1 MADSTRSGFPLC
13 YGCGQENPIG
23 FKLKVRQENE
33 ETLASFTPGPYHSG
47 FTEKVHGGVLC
58 ALLDEVMVY
67 LPFLQGLKSVTGKME
82 VHFRRP
88 ARPGEPL
95 QIRGR
100 VLKQRH
106 RAIQAQGI
114 ITNGAGEVVA
124 EGQALLYI
132 LGKYEEA

>member
-1 MADSTRSGFPLC
+1 MADSTRSSFPLC

-23 FKLKVRQENE
+23 FKLVVRQENG

-67 LPFLQGLKSVTGKME
+67 LPFLQGLESVTGKME
-82 VHFRRP
+82 VRFRRS

-100 VLKQRH
+100 VLKQRP

-114 ITNGAGEVVA
+114 ITNVAGEVVA

>member
-1 MADSTRSGFPLC
+1 MPGSAPSFPLC
-13 YGCGQENPIG
+13 YACGQENPIG
-23 FKLKVRQENE
+23 FKLKVRQENG

-58 ALLDEVMVY
+58 ALLDEVMIY
-67 LPFLQGLKSVTGKME
+67 LPFLQGLRAVTGKIE

-95 QIRGR
+95 EIKGR
-100 VLKQRH
+100 VLKQRP
-106 RAIQAQGI
+106 RAIQAQGT
-114 ITNGAGEVVA
+114 ITNSAGEIVA

>member
-1 MADSTRSGFPLC
+1 MADSTRSSFPLC

-23 FKLKVRQENE
+23 FKLVVRQENG

-88 ARPGEPL
+88 ARPGEAPPDKRPSAETAP
-95 QIRGR
+95 QGHPGPGYNHQWGGGGSGRGPGPA
-100 VLKQRH
+100 LYS
-106 RAIQAQGI
+106 
-114 ITNGAGEVVA
+114 
-124 EGQALLYI
+124 GQV
-132 LGKYEEA
+132 

>member
-1 MADSTRSGFPLC
+1 MADSTRSAFPLC
-13 YGCGQENPIG
+13 YVCGQENPIG
-23 FKLKVRQENE
+23 FKLKVRQENG

-67 LPFLQGLKSVTGKME
+67 LPFLQGLKSVTGKMD
-82 VHFRRP
+82 VRFRRP

-100 VLKQRH
+100 VLKQRP
-106 RAIQAQGI
+106 RAIQAEGI